1 MNPKVNALHKA
12 QPLNVLLELTYACNW
27 RCVFCYNPRHFD
39 RKRMSAE
46 EWSVVLDD
54 LRELGSLNL
63 VLSGGEPLAH
73 PEFFQIAEA
82 ARARAFAIRIFTNGS
97 LIDDATAAR
106 IAPLR
111 PLAVEISLHGA
122 TADVHDATTGKR
134 GSFEALVRGV
144 EALKNHGVRVTI
156 KTPVTKINE
165 HQFED
170 IARLVHSWGLEYRFD
185 ATMTPRDDGDA
196 SPLQYRVSPE
206 TLRKLTEV
214 AAATGSLATMNRV
227 EGGFNC
233 GLGRLTM
240 AIDPEG
246 NVFPCPQWRHRAMGN
261 VRETPLREMWPN
273 SLVRIEA
280 AKVARDANDRLVE
293 MGGAAAEFSFCPAL
307 AYEQTGDPLTPDAA
321 FLERAAIAAEVRDAL
336 RRGIV

>member
-1 MNPKVNALHKA
+1 
-12 QPLNVLLELTYACNW
+12 
-27 RCVFCYNPRHFD
+27 
-39 RKRMSAE
+39 
-46 EWSVVLDD
+46 
-54 LRELGSLNL
+54 
-63 VLSGGEPLAH
+63 
-73 PEFFQIAEA
+73 
-82 ARARAFAIRIFTNGS
+82 
-97 LIDDATAAR
+97 
-106 IAPLR
+106 
-111 PLAVEISLHGA
+111 
-122 TADVHDATTGKR
+122 
-134 GSFEALVRGV
+134 
-144 EALKNHGVRVTI
+144 
-156 KTPVTKINE
+156 
-165 HQFED
+165 
-170 IARLVHSWGLEYRFD
+170 
-185 ATMTPRDDGDA
+185 
-196 SPLQYRVSPE
+196 
-206 TLRKLTEV
+206 
-214 AAATGSLATMNRV
+214 MNRV

-321 FLERAAIAAEVRDAL
+321 FLERAAVAAEVRDAL